1 MNTDKVINVLLNS
14 DEPSIRFKT
23 RVNVLSE
30 EIDSPEFKALQ
41 NEIKNSGHVKKILSF
56 RDRDGRIT
64 RGRNVYDKWKGSH
77 WVLSSLADIGYPQQ
91 DRSLIPLKDQV
102 LDFWL
107 KEYYFTD
114 IEVIKKSDLNNK
126 TGVPVISGKHRR
138 CASMQGNALFFL
150 TKLGLFDKRL
160 DSLAERLLHWQW
172 DDGGWNCDKNPE
184 AKNSSYMESL
194 LPLRGL
200 SIYSKYSDNKKI
212 HTAVKKAAEIFLK
225 RKLFRKVSDGSV
237 MKDEFLSLHYPLY
250 WHYDIL
256 GGLKAM
262 AEAGFIKDRRCS
274 EALDIL
280 ESKALPTGGWAAEKK
295 YYTVSDEF
303 IMNADSV
310 GWGETGKRKFNEWV
324 TADALYVLKAA
335 GRI

>member
-1 MNTDKVINVLLNS
+1 MNTDTVINNLFS
-14 DEPSIRFKT
+14 SEEPSVRYKM
-23 RVNVLSE
+23 RVNVLGEDEDSSNIRKLRSE
-30 EIDSPEFKALQ
+30 IRQSTR
-41 NEIKNSGHVKKILSF
+41 VKKILSY
-56 RDRDGRIT
+56 RDKDGRIS
-64 RGRNVYDKWKGSH
+64 RGRDVYDKWKGAH
-77 WVLSSLADIGYPQQ
+77 WTLSALADIGYPAE
-91 DRSLIPLKDQV
+91 DKSLNSLKEQV
-102 LDFWL
+102 LEFWL
-107 KEYYFTD
+107 RDVYFID
-114 IEVIKKSDLNNK
+114 AEIKSKSDLSK
-126 TGVPVISGKHRR
+126 KSGVPVINGRHRV
-138 CASMQGNALFFL
+138 CASMYGNTLYYL
-150 TKLGLFDKRL
+150 TRLGLFDKRL

-212 HTAVKKAAEIFLK
+212 HIAVKKAAEIFLK

-237 MKDEFLSLHYPLY
+237 MKDEFLALHYPLY

-262 AEAGFIKDRRCS
+262 AEAGFIKDRRCT
-274 EALDIL
+274 EALDLL
-280 ESKALPTGGWAAEKK
+280 ESKALPAGGWAAEKK
-295 YYTVSDEF
+295 YYTVSDDF

-310 GWGETGKRKFNEWV
+310 GWGETGKRKMNEWV
-324 TADALYVLKAA
+324 TADALYVLKSA